1 MATTGQTDTIKNATH
16 SALEIGKLQ
25 RRYYFLSEISF
36 NTLISHNIF

>member
-1 MATTGQTDTIKNATH
+1 METTGQTDTIKNATH

-25 RRYYFLSEISF
+25 RHYFLTEISF